1 MKNKDVGRI
10 LPETD
15 LAYECLS
22 SDGRGGKA
30 DRDGIECSERQES
43 GITVTRLW
51 VKNAA
56 GAEKIGKPAGHYLTA
71 DIGQLWREAEQEKT
85 RDRSLQR
92 SSARRYMPR
101 RVRAY

>member
-1 MKNKDVGRI
+1 MKSKDVGRI

-71 DIGQLWREAEQEKT
+71 DIGQLWHEGSRARENA
-85 RDRSLQR
+85 RSVVATLIR
-92 SSARRYMPR
+92 ETIYA
-101 RVRAY
+101 AAG